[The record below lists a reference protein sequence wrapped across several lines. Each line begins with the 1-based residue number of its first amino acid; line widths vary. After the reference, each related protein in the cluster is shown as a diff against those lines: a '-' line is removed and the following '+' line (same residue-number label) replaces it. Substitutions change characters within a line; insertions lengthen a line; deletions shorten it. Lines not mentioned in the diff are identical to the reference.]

1 MVLTMN
7 ATLAN
12 ISITL
17 AHEYCLACCCISAL
31 AIVVEAVYEDNIY
44 IYIYIYI
51 SYLYV
56 IMQVTITIITINYNY
71 NN

>member
-44 IYIYIYI
+44 I